1 MGRPV
6 KDVIKF
12 VERMVIIFKG
22 LYIKP
27 VNVILV
33 VIYLEWKISANISK
47 TFDIQM
53 SIEGKE

>member
-12 VERMVIIFKG
+12 AERMVIIFKG

-53 SIEGKE
+53 IIEGKE